1 MLQNNYLYFNNYLR
15 FQTCRPRYALF
26 SWGLPALVVTVTI
39 IMDSLPEELT
49 SGLKVPE
56 VGRKVCFLGDD
67 GFIYYFHIVNLPLLL
82 FNLVS
87 YLLGSLLDIQPY
99 AHSRFIFLSLELD
112 QA

>member
-1 MLQNNYLYFNNYLR
+1 
-15 FQTCRPRYALF
+15 
-26 SWGLPALVVTVTI
+26 
-39 IMDSLPEELT
+39 MDSLPEELT

-87 YLLGSLLDIQPY
+87 YFHNFVAAY
-99 AHSRFIFLSLELD
+99 AHSPLNF
-112 QA
+112 